1 VSRGDVSEE
10 LLGIEVLGRGGTSGG
25 ASVTG
30 GRGGSSMLSF
40 EVIFNHSF
48 LNSCLVQNIYVIHLD
63 PTFHSTF
70 SSCWNHRL
78 VPSLPIMP
86 DSLRIR

>member
-10 LLGIEVLGRGGTSGG
+10 LLGIEVLGGGGTSGG

-48 LNSCLVQNIYVIHLD
+48 
-63 PTFHSTF
+63 FK
-70 SSCWNHRL
+70 
-78 VPSLPIMP
+78 
-86 DSLRIR
+86 